1 MRLPLFAL
9 ILSQLFL
16 QLKRLLYRAFMFKT
30 SLSLIALT
38 VSGASIAD
46 DSTLPRNLNQSEM
59 EHVIVSGSRVFE
71 SIDEVPASITIIS
84 QKQIETHLKVNPELQ
99 SLLAQMVPGLAPD
112 TGSSSNSGQTLRG
125 RAPLIMIDGVPQ
137 STPLRN
143 GSLGIKTLDPS
154 AIGRIEVIKGATSIY
169 GNGAAG
175 GIINYIT
182 KTAHDNDQPEG
193 EVSLSTRFSGVKI
206 QETAGARVSAAIN
219 GRADKLSYLVT
230 ASYEENGV
238 QRDAQGDI
246 LGLQYGL
253 SDSVTQNYFTKLG
266 YHFDNDKQ
274 LEFSYNY
281 FSSQQKTDL
290 GDVVGDI
297 NLGEKTY
304 AIHVPPELQKQG
316 KPQGPDGNE
325 NITLKYTDYALL
337 ENTQMTLDLYMQ
349 DIENVF
355 FFSTSLANLDEN
367 YEGGQSIISSEKK
380 GALATFNTQVDFNS
394 FEASFIYGIDAL
406 NDITSQP
413 LVDGRMWVPEMDM
426 SSVAGFL
433 QTKWVIADDLIVK
446 AGVRKEKIDLSVDD
460 YRTLKLCK
468 TPTQCSVP
476 INVKGDTV
484 DYNATTYNVGI
495 KYNLNE
501 KFSPFLSY
509 SQGSDISDIGR
520 LLRSATVNDI
530 GLIQTQA
537 SIIDNYEIG
546 FNSQFDA
553 MRLEVTAYRSTSEL
567 GTTNKFN
574 EVTGVYEPVR
584 APQEIWG
591 YEALIDYTFSP
602 TLSLLATYSYV
613 EGKNTEADV
622 YLGSKQISPPKA
634 TANLNWQPSEPF
646 SFTISY
652 LYVGDRKRFDANDNG
667 IYVGDQGPVDSYSIF
682 NISSQYQF
690 ANNWQGFIGIEN
702 LFNQDY
708 FPARAQSYTFGGYN
722 IKGLGTTATVGVTYQ
737 F

>member
-1 MRLPLFAL
+1 
-9 ILSQLFL
+9 
-16 QLKRLLYRAFMFKT
+16 MFKT
-30 SLSLIALT
+30 SLSLIALI

-46 DSTLPRNLNQSEM
+46 ESTIQRNLNQTEM

-84 QKQIETHLKVNPELQ
+84 QKQIEAHLKVNPELQ

-143 GSLGIKTLDPS
+143 GSLGVKTLDPS

-169 GNGAAG
+169 GNGASG

-182 KTAHDNDQPEG
+182 KQAQSDGQTQG
-193 EVSLSTRFSGVKI
+193 EISLSSRFSAVKL
-206 QETAGARVSAAIN
+206 EESAGARVSAALN
-219 GRADKLSYLVT
+219 GRADKFSYLIT

-238 QRDAQGDI
+238 QRDSQGDV

-253 SDSVTQNYFTKLG
+253 SDAVTQNYFTKLG
-266 YHFDNDKQ
+266 YDFDDEKQ
-274 LEFSYNY
+274 LQFSYNY

-290 GDVVGDI
+290 GDVVGDMS
-297 NLGEKTY
+297 LGEKTY
-304 AIHVPPELQKQG
+304 AIHVPLELQKQG
-316 KPQGPDGNE
+316 KPQGPEGNE

-337 ENTQMTLDLYMQ
+337 ENTQMTLDLYKQ
-349 DIENVF
+349 YIENVF
-355 FFSTSLANLDEN
+355 FFSPNLANPDEN
-367 YEGGQSIISSEKK
+367 YQGGQSVISSEKK
-380 GALATFNTQVDFNS
+380 GARATFNTQVDFDS
-394 FEASFIYGIDAL
+394 VEASFIYGIDAL
-406 NDITSQP
+406 NDVTAQP
-413 LVDGRMWVPEMDM
+413 LVDGRVWVPEMDM
-426 SSVAGFL
+426 KSVAGFL
-433 QTKWVIADDLIVK
+433 QTKWVIANDLIIK
-446 AGVRKEKIDLSVDD
+446 AGVRKENIDLSVDD

-468 TPTQCSVP
+468 TATQCSVP
-476 INVKGDTV
+476 ISVKGDTV

-495 KYNLNE
+495 KYNLDE
-501 KFSPFLSY
+501 KFSPFLNY

-546 FNSQFDA
+546 FNSQLDA
-553 MRLEVTAYRSTSEL
+553 VRLEVAAYRSTSEL

-591 YEALIDYTFSP
+591 YEALVDYTISP
-602 TLSLLATYSYV
+602 SLKLLATYSYV
-613 EGKNTEADV
+613 EGKNTEADI

-634 TANLNWQPSEPF
+634 TANLNWQPTDTLSL
-646 SFTISY
+646 TLSY
-652 LYVGDRKRFDANDNG
+652 LYVGDRKRFEPNDNG
-667 IYVGDQGPVDSYSIF
+667 KYVGDQGPVDNYTVLNLSG
-682 NISSQYQF
+682 QYQF
-690 ANNWQGFIGIEN
+690 ADSWQGFIGVEN

-708 FPARAQSYTFGGYN
+708 FPARAQSYTYGGYN